1 MSKIRFRETAEKYE
15 SIISDLK
22 KKVYKPVYLLT
33 GDEPYYID
41 RIADYIADNVLSE
54 SEKAFDRLILYG
66 KDTDAKT
73 VVFAAACPPMTAS
86 HRVVVVKE
94 AQHLKLDDM
103 ATYLKSPLPTT
114 VLALCL
120 KGKTLDKRL
129 KIYKELEGKAVM
141 FETVKP
147 YDNELA
153 PWITNYLK
161 SKGAGIEPAAAAI
174 LADHIGADL
183 SRIVNE
189 LDKLFTLLPEN
200 SRTIT
205 GEHIEKN
212 IGISKEYNVFELCD
226 AIMLKNVLKA
236 NRIIDYFG
244 KNPNA
249 NPMTLTV
256 SSVFAHFV
264 RLLKYHVVKVR
275 HRDMPPA
282 QKASV
287 VGIHPFFMRDYESA
301 STRYSFSKV
310 VSVIGLLREYDMK
323 SKGLNNVAPDAELLR
338 ELVFKIMH

>member
-1 MSKIRFRETAEKYE
+1 MAKMKLKDITEKCE
-15 SIISDLK
+15 SIVSDLK
-22 KKVYKPVYLLT
+22 KKIYKPVYVLA
-33 GDEPYYID
+33 GEEPYYID

-54 SEKAFDRLILYG
+54 SEKVFDRLILYG

-86 HRVVVVKE
+86 RRVVVVKE
-94 AQHLKLDDM
+94 AQHLKLEDM

-114 VLALCL
+114 ILALCL

-129 KIYKELEGKAVM
+129 KLYKELEAKAVI
-141 FETVKP
+141 FETAKP

-153 PWITNYLK
+153 QWITNYLK
-161 SKGAGIEPAAAAI
+161 GKGAGIEPAAAAI

-200 SRTIT
+200 NRTIT
-205 GEHIEKN
+205 GEHIERN
-212 IGISKEYNVFELCD
+212 IGISKEYNAFELCD
-226 AIMLKNVLKA
+226 AIMTKNVLKA
-236 NRIIDYFG
+236 NRIVDYFG

-249 NPMTLTV
+249 NPMTLIIA
-256 SSVFAHFV
+256 SIFAQFV
-264 RLLKYHVVKVR
+264 RLFKYHVVKVR
-275 HRDMPPA
+275 HRDMPPN
-282 QKASV
+282 QKASI
-287 VGIHPFFMRDYESA
+287 VGVHPFLMRDYESA

-310 VSVIGLLREYDMK
+310 VGVIALLREYDMK
-323 SKGLNNVAPDAELLR
+323 SKGLNSAAPEAELLR